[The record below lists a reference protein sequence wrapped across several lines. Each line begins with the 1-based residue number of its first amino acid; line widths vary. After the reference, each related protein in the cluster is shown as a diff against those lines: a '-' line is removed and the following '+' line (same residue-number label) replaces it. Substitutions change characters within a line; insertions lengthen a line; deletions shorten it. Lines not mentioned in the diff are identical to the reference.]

1 MLCVHHH
8 VESFNVIL
16 YVAHQVVVAV
26 AVSVEPFDALF
37 GAVSTRTY
45 CFHDPCVFICDNVE
59 LWGDGFFWK
68 TANTTKVSRARST
81 HACTEV
87 EHSLARKPIAE
98 ADCSNF
104 MDCDFVLAHSS
115 CWLVQLPHEP
125 EFVEQLAI
133 SR

>member
-1 MLCVHHH
+1 MPSSVLSPQEPTAFMILVCSYVIMWNFG
-8 VESFNVIL
+8 VMDSFGKL
-16 YVAHQVVVAV
+16 QTQQK
-26 AVSVEPFDALF
+26 L
-37 GAVSTRTY
+37 
-45 CFHDPCVFICDNVE
+45 
-59 LWGDGFFWK
+59 
-68 TANTTKVSRARST
+68 ARST

-104 MDCDFVLAHSS
+104 MDSDFVLAHSS

-125 EFVEQLAI
+125 ELVEQLAI